1 MSSLSKNNPKN
12 LDLSGAYYYLLK
24 ILTMISFHTNLKL
37 AFVLLFSSVTMLF
50 AKTAGAQTSANTL
63 QLHSCDNSK
72 LELSLNPEEQNKTYI
87 LEDVSALIT
96 NVESLGILSNADQQ
110 LPTSAS
116 NFIQQTQVTDLAQA
130 NSQSPP
136 CLTSNTGQP
145 ELTLVND
152 LASTNSQIQSCTLNS
167 MSQAGLNKQLD
178 PQPRIDE
185 LDLDQKLPAEKIPQE
200 PEYLIPPRLANEQ
213 KIRPRT
219 TTIPLNGILV
229 NHLTERQLSLG
240 SSFSNN
246 QNTTFDINGLVKLNG
261 QVQENLT
268 TNNIFTVD
276 QTGEYLQLQT
286 VRKTREVAVNFREP
300 RTMLGTQLQFSMT
313 ASCNLLGGNPEQT
326 CTYIPGIK
334 SADINPDTMTP
345 TRFIQTAKVGDVVEP
360 ETLAAI
366 SQPGFQ
372 SGANG
377 QEIGIDLYLPNTG
390 SVVGNSNGEQLSI
403 NRREEIENTPTAI
416 YSRVRQIVKVNDR
429 EAVMG
434 RTVRG
439 FNVILNDENTLLNT
453 ALQLGY
459 SFLPDIIPHVASSE
473 NKVNSNVNNNLFL
486 AANNVRLPVN
496 SLTAYHGGIARAQSV
511 PRTATNLSQVPAAT
525 FNSLWLGAS
534 PVIKR
539 RSNIITTRFEQVG
552 PQTVSAAGGG
562 EGGYNSNA
570 SLIANI
576 NNEIFSPLNLQ
587 NFYTQT
593 YVSSLRQEVNR
604 VTTNRYREETKYAPH
619 LSFTGNITGTQE
631 ALRYYTGVI
640 GADEIKAYGGLDFT
654 KNTANGWNFSGGII
668 GYINPD
674 LDYYSQI
681 TGSIG
686 KRIPFSRNSNFV
698 LSTGVNYAFDRET
711 RPNDF
716 VNSITVRARANI
728 GQVWLGLTNYF
739 GDILP
744 DSVKN
749 TLVTSVGIEFSNN
762 FALSAYYNPINDNA
776 ARSVYGAGARFRL
789 GTNQNSPT
797 LNLSWRNN
805 QYDYGRDS
813 SDNELKINENI
824 FTVFLRGNF

>member
-1 MSSLSKNNPKN
+1 MFTILSDHQK
-12 LDLSGAYYYLLK
+12 
-24 ILTMISFHTNLKL
+24 LKL
-37 AFVLLFSSVTMLF
+37 AFVLLLSSVTILF

-63 QLHSCDNSK
+63 QLHSFDNSK
-72 LELSLNPEEQNKTYI
+72 LELSPNPEEQKKTYI
-87 LEDVSALIT
+87 LEDVSALT
-96 NVESLGILSNADQQ
+96 SNVELLGILSNADQQ
-110 LPTSAS
+110 LPTFSS

-130 NSQSPP
+130 NSQSPL
-136 CLTSNTGQP
+136 CLTSNGEQP
-145 ELTLVND
+145 KLPVVKD
-152 LASTNSQIQSCTLNS
+152 LAPTNSQIQSCNLNS
-167 MSQAGLNKQLD
+167 ISQAGLNKQLD
-178 PQPRIDE
+178 PQPRVDE
-185 LDLDQKLPAEKIPQE
+185 LDIDQELPTEKTPPE
-200 PEYLIPPRLANEQ
+200 PEYIIPPRLANEQ
-213 KIRPRT
+213 KIHPRT
-219 TTIPLNGILV
+219 TTMPLNGVLI
-229 NHLTERQLSLG
+229 NHLTKRQLSVG

-246 QNTTFDINGLVKLNG
+246 QNTTFDINGILKLNG
-261 QVQENLT
+261 LVKENLT

-286 VRKTREVAVNFREP
+286 LRKTREVAVDFREP
-300 RTMLGTQLQFSMT
+300 RTMLGTHLQFSMT

-334 SADINPDTMTP
+334 SADISPNTLTP
-345 TRFIQTAKVGDVVEP
+345 TRFIQTSRVGDVVEA

-366 SQPGFQ
+366 RQPGFQ

-390 SVVGNSNGEQLSI
+390 SFVGNSTGDKLSI
-403 NRREEIENTPTAI
+403 NRREEIENTPAAI

-439 FNVILNDENTLLNT
+439 FSFILNDDNTLLNT

-459 SFLPDIIPHVASSE
+459 NFLPDIIPNIASSE
-473 NKVNSNVNNNLFL
+473 NRVNSNVNNNLFL
-486 AANNVRLPVN
+486 AANNVRLPAN

-511 PRTATNLSQVPAAT
+511 PRTARNLKQVPAAT

-539 RSNIITTRFEQVG
+539 RSDITTRFEQVS
-552 PQTVSAAGGG
+552 PQTVSASGGG
-562 EGGYNSNA
+562 EGGYNSNVN
-570 SLIANI
+570 LIANI
-576 NNEIFSPLNLQ
+576 NNDFFSPLNLQ

-593 YVSSLRQEVNR
+593 YVTSLRQEVNN

-640 GADEIKAYGGLDFT
+640 GADEIKAYGGVDFT
-654 KNTANGWNFSGGII
+654 KNTANGWNFSGGVI

-674 LDYYSQI
+674 IDYYSQI
-681 TGSIG
+681 TGSVG
-686 KRIPFSRNSNFV
+686 KRIPFSRNSNLV

-711 RPNDF
+711 LANNNF

-728 GQVWLGLTNYF
+728 GNVWFGLTNYF
-739 GDILP
+739 GDVLP

-749 TLVTSVGIEFSNN
+749 TLVTSAGIQFSNN
-762 FALSAYYNPINDNA
+762 FALSAYYNPINENPG
-776 ARSVYGAGARFRL
+776 RSVYGAGARFRL
-789 GTNQNSPT
+789 GTNQYSPT
-797 LNLSWRNN
+797 LNLSWQNN

-813 SDNELKINENI
+813 SDNELKINENL